1 MINFQENQ
9 QIEKI
14 AAILRGLKPMLSP
27 RGGWIKS
34 IREAL
39 GMTSVQLAHR
49 LNMHPSR
56 ITRIEEDELKQ
67 ALTLQ
72 TLHKVAQALGCDLI
86 YALVPK
92 TSIETT
98 LQTRARTI
106 AEFQLQRIQHTMA
119 LENQSLSP
127 DQLQMLLTQEI
138 DQLLHGPRKYL
149 WEENN
154 ENKTNSGSNAS

>member
-1 MINFQENQ
+1 MINLQENQ
-9 QIEKI
+9 RIEKSTSV
-14 AAILRGLKPMLSP
+14 LRRIKPMLSP
-27 RGGWIKS
+27 RGGWIRS

-39 GMTSVQLAHR
+39 GMTSVQLASR
-49 LNMHPSR
+49 LNTHPSR

-72 TLHKVAQALGCDLI
+72 TLHKVAEALGCDLI

-98 LQTRARTI
+98 LRTRARAI
-106 AEFQLQRIQHTMA
+106 AEFKIQRIQHTMA

-127 DQLQMLLTQEI
+127 DQLQALLSQEV
-138 DQLLHGPRKYL
+138 DMLLHGSLKYL

-154 ENKTNSGSNAS
+154 ENNTNSGSNAS